1 MPVSP
6 CGNGCIPAQH
16 TETGVVT
23 RASRVV
29 RAAGV
34 LASAPALFALQQ
46 TLPAPRREE
55 LHRIFARLLLSSL
68 GIRII
73 VRDRR
78 GVSPQHNRGVLVVA
92 NHISWLDPF
101 AISAVAPSSF
111 VARADLLKWPGIGWL
126 AKWGRTVPVAREE
139 LRTLPA
145 AVEQVAGLLS
155 LGRRIAVFPEGTT
168 WCGRSWGKMRPAFF
182 QAAFDSGAVVS
193 PVHIRYRDAE
203 GEINTTPCFVGDDG
217 LGDSLKRVLRMRDAT
232 VEVTLLP
239 YEPPLG
245 DRKTLAARCEARL
258 RRADSAALNWSGFFS
273 PDPVVA

>member
-1 MPVSP
+1 M
-6 CGNGCIPAQH
+6 
-16 TETGVVT
+16 T
-23 RASRVV
+23 

-34 LASAPALFALQQ
+34 LAAAPVLFSLQQ
-46 TLPAPRREE
+46 TLPPARREV
-55 LHRIFARLLLSSL
+55 LQRAFARMLLSSL
-68 GIRII
+68 GIR
-73 VRDRR
+73 VVVKDNR
-78 GVSPQHNRGVLVVA
+78 GEVPHDNRGVLVVA

-111 VARADLLKWPGIGWL
+111 VARADLLTWPGVGWL
-126 AKWGRTVPVAREE
+126 AKWGRTVPVAREQ
-139 LRTLPA
+139 LRSLPA

-155 LGRRIAVFPEGTT
+155 LGKRIAVFPEGTT

-193 PVHIRYRDAE
+193 PVHIRYRDAD
-203 GEINTTPCFVGDDG
+203 GEISTAPCFVGEDG
-217 LGDSLKRVLRMRDAT
+217 LGDSLMRILRMRDAS

-258 RRADSAALNWSGFFS
+258 RHADSTALNWSGFFS